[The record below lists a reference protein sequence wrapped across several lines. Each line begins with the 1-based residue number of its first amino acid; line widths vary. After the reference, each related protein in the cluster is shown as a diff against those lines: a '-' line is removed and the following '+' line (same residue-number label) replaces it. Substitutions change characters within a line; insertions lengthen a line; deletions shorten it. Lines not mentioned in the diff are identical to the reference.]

1 MDVDASTRCLKFLC
15 AWHGFAEST
24 WELPWSA
31 GFTARD
37 MSYVHAFMLTVTG
50 LELLEDRVRHGV
62 SEHLVRFT
70 HGGRTVEGWVGL
82 TGTCGH
88 LDAKVRAYS
97 EQMDRREREL
107 LDQRREMVKK
117 IGFDPYVANFSVGQ
131 DVTAQFRP
139 DGKYY
144 PATVTEALPDGRF
157 MLEWRDGDRRD
168 VGPRFGCRMRSCDDR
183 ISHLEDEIRKLRQQL
198 SSQQLSSKP
207 ERTPQKRTKANK
219 GVLVSRLN
227 RLVARVSEQ
236 HGLPAVLRVAEDL
249 VGKGRIPY
257 EALLKREGEAEL
269 DLELLDASDI
279 QTLIAAL
286 QSMPLTS
293 PKKKP
298 PASPPFS
305 PKRNL
310 LEAQPQST
318 PKKKR
323 LGADDDSSSSSGSS
337 ITSDDLYLHLQQVV

>member
-15 AWHGFAEST
+15 EWHGFEEST

-70 HGGRTVEGWVGL
+70 RSGHTVEGWVGL

-107 LDQRREMVKK
+107 LDQRGEMVKK

-131 DVTAQFRP
+131 DVTAQFRA

-198 SSQQLSSKP
+198 SSQKP
-207 ERTPQKRTKANK
+207 ERTPQKKRTKAANK

-249 VGKGRIPY
+249 VGKGRIPD

-269 DLELLDASDI
+269 DLELLDASEI
-279 QTLIAAL
+279 QALIAAL
-286 QSMPLTS
+286 PSTPLT
-293 PKKKP
+293 PPKP

-305 PKRNL
+305 PKRSL
-310 LEAQPQST
+310 IPPQST
-318 PKKKR
+318 PKKRR
-323 LGADDDSSSSSGSS
+323 LSGDDDSSSSSGSS
-337 ITSDDLYLHLQQVV
+337 ITSDDLYLHLQQQVV